1 MSMQNDVTHSV
12 KMLIE
17 GIKPLVEKNIK
28 TAVRQNMLTIDE
40 QKIPGICRLINDTI
54 DQGLVEGSDLLINTL
69 KQYSK

>member
-1 MSMQNDVTHSV
+1 MQNDVTHSV

>member
-1 MSMQNDVTHSV
+1 MQNDVTHSV

-54 DQGLVEGSDLLINTL
+54 DHGLVEGSDLLINTL

>member
-1 MSMQNDVTHSV
+1 MQNDVTHSV
-12 KMLIE
+12 KVLIE